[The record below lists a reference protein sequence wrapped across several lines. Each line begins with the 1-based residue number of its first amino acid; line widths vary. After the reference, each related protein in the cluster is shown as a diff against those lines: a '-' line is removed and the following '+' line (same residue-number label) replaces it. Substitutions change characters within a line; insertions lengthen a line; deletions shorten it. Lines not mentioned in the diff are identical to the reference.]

1 MSDTETAGTHSG
13 HPNVLKRLAGSALGL
28 MHAHLGILSIE
39 LEEARERLLK
49 TLVLGVLG
57 AGLLLLAL
65 LAITLGAILL
75 VPEPWRAYTVIALVL
90 AFLLIGAGCL
100 WFAWSG
106 IRYAKTPFALTIEE
120 LRRDKEHFLR

>member
-1 MSDTETAGTHSG
+1 MSETEPAGNG
-13 HPNVLKRLAGSALGL
+13 HTNVLKRLAGSALGL
-28 MHAHLGILSIE
+28 LHAHLGILSIE
-39 LEEARERLLK
+39 LEEARERVLK

-75 VPEPWRAYTVIALVL
+75 VPEPWRVYTVVVLVL
-90 AFLLIGAGCL
+90 VFLLVGAGCL

>member
-1 MSDTETAGTHSG
+1 MSETESAGNHAS

-28 MHAHLGILSIE
+28 LHAHLGILSIE
-39 LEEARERLLK
+39 IEEARERLLK
-49 TLVLGVLG
+49 TLVLGILG

-75 VPEPWRAYTVIALVL
+75 VPEPWRIYTVISLVL
-90 AFLLIGAGCL
+90 AFLLLGAGCL
-100 WFAWSG
+100 WYAWNG
-106 IRYAKTPFALTIEE
+106 VRHAKTPFALTIEE